1 MRTTMSRG
9 LIAALVVTLLA
20 VPATA
25 GASARNTATAR
36 GPVAPASPRGGGPAT
51 LQDWEQSGLQTVPKE
66 TPTAAV
72 LSGQAAPTGANPYTG
87 LLPDPS
93 TVDWSYWQQV
103 AQARGEARAAQQAAA
118 ATTPPLVYT
127 ELEPPTV
134 QGQNDT
140 QGTAEFVAG
149 FGTGGRR
156 HTPAARLVGTLA
168 PGSTPPTNVPS
179 VEDDSAIPLANV
191 TGLGGG
197 PGSTVTNAT
206 IGDGPHG
213 SAGTGTGDFDYFK
226 ITGARA
232 GQVLVADTDTPTSDL
247 DTIVALLDSSG
258 FIVAANDDDGVDL
271 DSLLSVTIPTDGDYY
286 VIVLGFFSIPQD
298 PFDPASGT
306 GAQSE
311 GDYTLKL
318 DLDTGETDFYSFD
331 LKAGDVL
338 GATVNGA
345 GSELRLFDPSG
356 RQLMGSQQDA
366 TFIYPGN
373 SPLPGG
379 GRATLDHVA
388 RSDGRYALMVTGGGT
403 GAYNVTVEAL
413 RPEEHQEKNQVQTLF
428 VDFDGGFVNT
438 GPLGGFGVVNMSPL
452 ASFLPRWG
460 LTPADEDALIDTILA
475 TVDENLRSDLAAQGG
490 NPRFAVR
497 IRNSRDNADT
507 FGQANVS
514 RLVVG
519 GTINETGIDT
529 IGISQSIDPGNFGH
543 EETALILLDILS
555 DPAGLPG
562 DPSLNTYITP
572 ASDRIAFIGHAIGN
586 IVSHEAGHFLGSFHV
601 DQFDA
606 QANLMDQGGNF
617 PLLYGVGSDGV
628 GGTADDPDVDF
639 GDDTFNPFEGFT
651 GTEETLIRTAFGLS
665 KGRGFG

>member
-9 LIAALVVTLLA
+9 LFAALVITMLA

-25 GASARNTATAR
+25 GASARNPAAAR
-36 GPVAPASPRGGGPAT
+36 GPAAPSGGGPAT
-51 LQDWEQSGLQTVPKE
+51 LQDWERAGLQTVPKE

-72 LSGQAAPTGANPYTG
+72 LSGQQAPAGANPYTS

-118 ATTPPLVYT
+118 ATTPPLVYN

-134 QGQNDT
+134 QGRNDS
-140 QGTAEFVAG
+140 QGTAELVAG

-156 HTPAARLVGTLA
+156 NNPAAQLVGTLA
-168 PGSTPPTNVPS
+168 PSPLPATVVPS
-179 VEDDSAIPLANV
+179 IEDDGAIPLANE

-197 PGSTVTNAT
+197 PGRTVTNAT

-226 ITGARA
+226 ITGATA

-258 FIVAANDDDGVDL
+258 FIVASNDDDGVDF
-271 DSLLSVTIPTDGDYY
+271 DSLMTVTIPADGDYT
-286 VIVLGFFSIPQD
+286 VIVVGFFSIPTD
-298 PFDPASGT
+298 PFDPGSGT
-306 GAQSE
+306 GADSE

-318 DLDTGETDFYSFD
+318 DLDTGETDLYSFD

-345 GSELRLFDPSG
+345 ASELRLFDPSG
-356 RQLMGSQQDA
+356 QQLMGSQQDA

-388 RSDGRYALMVTGGGT
+388 RANGRYALMVTGGIGP
-403 GAYNVTVEAL
+403 YDVTVEAH

-428 VDFDGGFVNT
+428 VDFDGGQVNT

-460 LTPADEDALIDTILA
+460 LTPADEDALIDVILA
-475 TVDENLRSDLAAQGG
+475 TVDENLRSDLAQQGG

-497 IRNSRDNADT
+497 IRNSRDNGDT
-507 FGQANVS
+507 FGQTNIS

-519 GTINETGIDT
+519 GTIAETGIDT

-562 DPSLNTYITP
+562 DASLNTYITP
-572 ASDRIAFIGHAIGN
+572 ASDRIAFIGQAIGN

-617 PLLYGVGSDGV
+617 PLLYGVGPDGV

-639 GDDTFNPFEGFT
+639 GNDTFNPFEGFT